1 MKKIIKEFKEFIS
14 KGNIFDMAIGLIV
27 GSAFT
32 AIVNSLVGD
41 IFSPLLTIVTSKAD
55 LTALAWNINGA
66 QIKYGSFLQAIIT
79 FSIFLLTAI
88 VLFFLVKGINKL
100 RSLGQKKEEAKE
112 AAPTTKIC
120 PFCRSEID
128 LEATRCPHCTSE
140 LEK

>member
-1 MKKIIKEFKEFIS
+1 
-14 KGNIFDMAIGLIV
+14 MAIGLIV

-79 FSIFLLTAI
+79 FLLTAI

-100 RSLGQKKEEAKE
+100 RSLGQKKEESKE

>member
-79 FSIFLLTAI
+79 LDRKS
-88 VLFFLVKGINKL
+88 VV
-100 RSLGQKKEEAKE
+100 
-112 AAPTTKIC
+112 
-120 PFCRSEID
+120 
-128 LEATRCPHCTSE
+128 
-140 LEK
+140 

>member
-79 FSIFLLTAI
+79 FLLTAI

-112 AAPTTKIC
+112 LFKY
-120 PFCRSEID
+120 
-128 LEATRCPHCTSE
+128 L
-140 LEK
+140 

>member
-66 QIKYGSFLQAIIT
+66 QIKYGTTCACFRRFDKLGFGYIGLI
-79 FSIFLLTAI
+79 SISSMY
-88 VLFFLVKGINKL
+88 L
-100 RSLGQKKEEAKE
+100 RALRL
-112 AAPTTKIC
+112 PT
-120 PFCRSEID
+120 
-128 LEATRCPHCTSE
+128 L
-140 LEK
+140 

>member
-66 QIKYGSFLQAIIT
+66 QIKYGSDYHIFINRHCSFLPCKRNQQIT
-79 FSIFLLTAI
+79 FPRPEERGSERSSSD
-88 VLFFLVKGINKL
+88 NK
-100 RSLGQKKEEAKE
+100 
-112 AAPTTKIC
+112 
-120 PFCRSEID
+120 D
-128 LEATRCPHCTSE
+128 LPILSF
-140 LEK
+140 

>member
-79 FSIFLLTAI
+79 FLLTAI

-100 RSLGQKKEEAKE
+100 RSLGQKKEEAVVKKMQ
-112 AAPTTKIC
+112 T
-120 PFCRSEID
+120 
-128 LEATRCPHCTSE
+128 
-140 LEK
+140 

>member
-1 MKKIIKEFKEFIS
+1 MKKIIKEFKVFIS

-79 FSIFLLTAI
+79 FLLTAI

-100 RSLGQKKEEAKE
+100 RSLGQKKEESKE